1 MLRCYS
7 LRFVLSTLSVGWSS
21 QLNSTVNNDLIRLA
35 VFSIFALFILL
46 GTNQTLREV
55 LLFRVPPWPQPVGL

>member
-1 MLRCYS
+1 VR
-7 LRFVLSTLSVGWSS
+7 WSS